1 MAGRLGGCSVAPQW
15 LGEEKRNSPQPESEN
30 IMQNIGIHG
39 GGISPINV
47 RRVWFTGTTVV
58 KEGYPL
64 CYNFDATDESA
75 EGATI
80 SLADSLGPT
89 SARRLQVEFP
99 GFGNEMHFAGVVSEK
114 SNGVT
119 GPGWVEI
126 NCPGSICN
134 IFTSADGDH
143 EDGTGIN
150 SGQILGFTVQAAI
163 PEFKYAAIPGAGA
176 ALVLG
181 DVDRSSTSALVM
193 AELCVGQ
200 PSGGVQVLNS
210 LTYSTV
216 AAFSTGGTASVTQ
229 FGRTTLAN
237 TAGTAAAISVVLTA
251 GLNIGQ
257 RKVINTGSLAVS
269 DGINVHIS
277 QAVRV
282 NTTVTVPTNS
292 AVDMTACLSAVNE
305 VLDLVWN
312 GTAWELTVTGVVVI
326 AT

>member
-1 MAGRLGGCSVAPQW
+1 
-15 LGEEKRNSPQPESEN
+15 
-30 IMQNIGIHG
+30 MQMIGIHG

-47 RRVWFTGTTVV
+47 RRVWYTGTTAV

-64 CYNFDATDESA
+64 CYNFDATDVSA

-89 SARRLQVEFP
+89 AARRLQVEFP
-99 GFGNEMHFAGVVSEK
+99 DFGNEMHFAGVVSEK

-119 GPGWVEI
+119 GPGWIEI

-134 IFTSADGDH
+134 IFTSADDDH

-176 ALVLG
+176 ALILG
-181 DVDRSSTSALVM
+181 DVDRSSDSGLVM

-216 AAFSTGGTASVTQ
+216 AAFSTGGAVSVTQ

-237 TAGTAAAISVVLTA
+237 TTGTDAAITAALTA
-251 GLNIGQ
+251 GVNIGQ
-257 RKVINTGSLAVS
+257 RKVFTMGSTTVS
-269 DGINVHIS
+269 DGV
-277 QAVRV
+277 V
-282 NTTVTVPTNS
+282 VTVSTATRANASALVTNS
-292 AVDMTACLSAVNE
+292 AVVITACLSLSGE
-305 VLDLVWN
+305 VIDLVWN
-312 GTAWELTVTGVVVI
+312 GSAWELTATGIVVLG
-326 AT
+326 T